1 MRVPCCVDRSPE
13 APSMASPSITDPQDE
28 AEEPVDAEPEPVA
41 GNICEII
48 F

>member
-1 MRVPCCVDRSPE
+1 MS
-13 APSMASPSITDPQDE
+13 SPSITDPQDE

-48 F
+48 FAWKFFLNFLLISN